1 MNKFKTWYIMNFFFM
16 VDGFCFRF
24 FKIISSK
31 SNKSWPF
38 VLNKTTLITI
48 QKLIIYISRKKINRL
63 FLSPLSKIFFYDYT
77 DLNPI

>member
-16 VDGFCFRF
+16 VDGLRFRF
-24 FKIISSK
+24 FKIISS
-31 SNKSWPF
+31 KSWPF

-48 QKLIIYISRKKINRL
+48 QKLIIYISRKIINRL